1 MNREKETE
9 ETRQYKQFLADREKI
24 KAAHRAKAE
33 EVWAKLD
40 ANKRHGIRFG
50 LFPVE
55 IMAVVKEAGLD
66 QHTFTCALM
75 DVASENGGMRA

>member
-9 ETRQYKQFLADREKI
+9 ETRQYKQFLAD
-24 KAAHRAKAE
+24 RAKAE